1 MRSSIKGYSIVLLF
15 RIDVAHKSYTLHKTL
30 FASIIWGGG
39 GISSDVKVTDNRQ
52 SLLLQLIIY
61 IVVIDQK
68 GEMNINNILKT
79 FLPKGKQLL
88 KFSSLEQSC

>member
-1 MRSSIKGYSIVLLF
+1 MYHL
-15 RIDVAHKSYTLHKTL
+15 
-30 FASIIWGGG
+30 G
-39 GISSDVKVTDNRQ
+39 GISSDVKGTDTRQ

-79 FLPKGKQLL
+79 FLPKGK
-88 KFSSLEQSC
+88 

>member
-1 MRSSIKGYSIVLLF
+1 MYHL
-15 RIDVAHKSYTLHKTL
+15 
-30 FASIIWGGG
+30 G
-39 GISSDVKVTDNRQ
+39 GISSDVKGTDTRQ